1 MPATRRRA
9 ESEYDVI
16 VIGAGVAGLEAARRL
31 VRRRL
36 RVVVVDA
43 RPRLGG
49 RIRTERPAGWPAP
62 VELGA
67 EFVHGRPRG
76 LVRALAAARARTIE
90 LEWRHAFV
98 RRGRIETGGASWRA
112 AQEWMDRLPDEDVS
126 FSSMLARPWAR
137 GLTREVRAMLLGFVE
152 GFNAADAERISVLG
166 LNRQTRASEA
176 EEGDRIFHLRDGY
189 DQLPHHLARPLAR
202 IEGAQRPSTTQGALR
217 LATVVTRV
225 DWSGGGVQVQARG
238 ALGGSLGMLRARA
251 ALVTVPLAVL
261 QARPPAEGAIAFAPA
276 LPPWK
281 RAAIDRLAMGNVI
294 KVVVRFRDRFGAGRS
309 SPVPRDTGFLHAP
322 GAAVPVWWTFGPE
335 PHRCLVGWL
344 AGSAADRLAAL
355 ATERGRG
362 AARSIDP
369 RLRAAIGGLARGL
382 GTSARELL
390 TAVEDAV
397 VVDWAGDPYAR
408 GAYSYIP
415 VGGLDAPAELAASVE
430 GRLFF
435 AGEATDTAGDPGTVH
450 GALRSGERAARE
462 LAAHLRR

>member
-1 MPATRRRA
+1 M
-9 ESEYDVI
+9 I
-16 VIGAGVAGLEAARRL
+16 VIGAGVAGLEAVRRL
-31 VRRRL
+31 LRRRL

-76 LVRALAAARARTIE
+76 LVRALAAARARTVE

-98 RRGRIETGGASWRA
+98 RRGRLETGGAGWRA

-126 FSSMLARPWAR
+126 FASLLHRPGWAR
-137 GLTREVRAMLLGFVE
+137 GLSREVRAMLLGFVE

-189 DQLPHHLARPLAR
+189 DQLPHHLARSLAR
-202 IEGAQRPSTTQGALR
+202 VEGALR
-217 LATVVTRV
+217 LGAAVTRV
-225 DWSGGGVQVQARG
+225 EWDAGGVRVHTRG
-238 ALGGSLGMLRARA
+238 ALGGSLETLRARA
-251 ALVTVPLAVL
+251 ALVTVPLGVL
-261 QARPPAEGAIAFAPA
+261 QARPPAAGAIAFAPA
-276 LPPWK
+276 LPPGK
-281 RAAIDRLAMGNVI
+281 RAAIDRLAMGNVVKI
-294 KVVVRFRDRFGAGRS
+294 VVRFRDPFGAGWS
-309 SPVPRDTGFLHAP
+309 SAIPRDTGFLHAP

-335 PHRCLVGWL
+335 PHRCLVGWV
-344 AGSAADRLAAL
+344 AGPAADRLAAL
-355 ATERGRG
+355 ASQSGRV

-369 RLRAAIGGLARGL
+369 RLRAAIRGLARGL
-382 GTSARELL
+382 GTSARDLL
-390 TAVEDAV
+390 TAVEDGE
-397 VVDWAGDPYAR
+397 VVDWAADPFAR
-408 GAYSYIP
+408 GAYSWIP
-415 VGGLDAPAELAASVE
+415 VGGLAAPAALAAPVA

-450 GALRSGERAARE
+450 GALRSGRRAARE
-462 LAAHLRR
+462 IAAHLRR

>member
-31 VRRRL
+31 LRRRL

-76 LVRALAAARARTIE
+76 LVRALAGARARTIE
-90 LEWRHAFV
+90 LEWRHAFL

-126 FSSMLARPWAR
+126 FASVLARPWAR

-202 IEGAQRPSTTQGALR
+202 IEGALR
-217 LATVVTRV
+217 LGTVVTRV
-225 DWSGGGVQVQARG
+225 EWAAGSVQVHARG

-261 QARPPAEGAIAFAPA
+261 QARPPATGAIAFAPS

-281 RAAIDRLAMGNVI
+281 RAAIHRLAMGNVI
-294 KVVVRFRDRFGAGRS
+294 KVVVRFRDRFGAGWS
-309 SPVPRDTGFLHAP
+309 SPIPRDTGFLHAP
-322 GAAVPVWWTFGPE
+322 DAAVPVWWTFGPE

-355 ATERGRG
+355 APEGERG

-382 GTSARELL
+382 GTSARDLL

-397 VVDWAGDPYAR
+397 VVDWARDPYAR
-408 GAYSYIP
+408 GAYSYVP
-415 VGGLDAPAELAASVE
+415 VGGLDAPAELAAPVE

-462 LAAHLRR
+462 IAAHLRR

>member
-1 MPATRRRA
+1 MATRRGETA
-9 ESEYDVI
+9 YDVI
-16 VIGAGVAGLEAARRL
+16 VIGAGVAGLEAAQRLARRH
-31 VRRRL
+31 L
-36 RVVVVDA
+36 RVVVVEA
-43 RPRLGG
+43 RARLGG

-76 LVRALAAARARTIE
+76 LVRALAGARARTIE

-98 RRGRIETGGASWRA
+98 RRGKVETGGNSWRA

-126 FSSMLARPWAR
+126 FASILRRPGWSR

-189 DQLPHHLARPLAR
+189 DQLVHHLARPLAR
-202 IEGAQRPSTTQGALR
+202 IEGALR
-217 LATVVTRV
+217 LGAVVNRV
-225 DWSGGGVQVQARG
+225 EWGAGGVQVHARG
-238 ALGGSLGMLRARA
+238 ALGGPLGTLRARA
-251 ALVTVPLAVL
+251 ALVTAPLAVL
-261 QARPPAEGAIAFAPA
+261 QARQPAPGAITFAPA

-294 KVVVRFRDRFGAGRS
+294 KVVVRFRDRFGSGWS
-309 SPVPRDTGFLHAP
+309 SPIPRDTGFLHALGGP
-322 GAAVPVWWTFGPE
+322 VPVWWTFGPE
-335 PHRCLVGWL
+335 PHRCLVGWV
-344 AGSAADRLAAL
+344 AGRAAAPLAAL
-355 ATERGRG
+355 ASRRARGE
-362 AARSIDP
+362 APAID
-369 RLRAAIGGLARGL
+369 RRVRAAIGGLARGL
-382 GTSARELL
+382 GTSARDLL
-390 TAVEDAV
+390 TAVEDVAI
-397 VVDWAGDPYAR
+397 VDWAEDPYAR

-415 VGGLDAPAELAASVE
+415 VGGLDAPAQLAAPVE
-430 GRLFF
+430 GCLFF

-462 LAAHLRR
+462 LISRLRR